1 MEAKDEFEQGGSRAA
16 GVDIVIWGATGFVGR
31 LLAAYMWSRC
41 GKTDAV
47 RLALGGRSEAEL
59 EALHRELQADERL
72 PLIVG
77 DAFDADFLD
86 EMTRKARVV
95 VSTVGPYAK
104 YGSPLV
110 AACVKNGC
118 DYCDLSGEP
127 QWMQQMIQ
135 AHQKEAEASGARLV
149 PACGFDAIPSDL
161 GVFFLQ
167 SEARRRFGHA
177 LNRVKMRVQA
187 MRGGISGG
195 TVASMIH
202 LVEASRKDPEVL
214 RILKN
219 PYVLAPEGMQS
230 GVRQPNV
237 SRAAF
242 DADLG
247 SWLAP
252 FVMAAVNTRIVHRSN
267 ALRNHAFGRFFKYD
281 EAMMTGEGK
290 KGRLRA
296 TWLAALTGAFFLGAA
311 FAPTRD
317 LMKRFVLPKPGEG
330 PSPEKQEKGFFKL
343 IFIGSNDAGKQL
355 RARVEGDRDP
365 GYGGTCRMLGESAV
379 CLLQD
384 IAKEDLAGG
393 FWTPSTAMGEVLV
406 ERLSANAGL
415 RFEIGPA

>member
-1 MEAKDEFEQGGSRAA
+1 MVATEKGEQGRSRAA
-16 GVDIVIWGATGFVGR
+16 GADIVIWGATGFVGR
-31 LLAAYMWSRC
+31 LLADYLWTHY

-47 RLALGGRSEAEL
+47 RLALGGRRESEL

-86 EMTRKARVV
+86 EMTRKTRVV
-95 VSTVGPYAK
+95 VSTVGPYAR

-118 DYCDLSGEP
+118 DYCDLAGEP
-127 QWMQQMIQ
+127 QWMQRMIQ

-149 PACGFDAIPSDL
+149 PACGFDAIPSDM
-161 GVFFLQ
+161 GVYFLQ
-167 SEARRRFGHA
+167 SHAKRRFGHT

-187 MRGGISGG
+187 MRGGVSGG
-195 TVASMIH
+195 TVASMVH
-202 LVEASRKDPEVL
+202 LVEASRQDPEVA

-219 PYVLAPEGMQS
+219 PYALAPEGMQS

-237 SRAAF
+237 SRPEF

-267 ALRNHAFGRFFKYD
+267 ALRKHAFGRFFKYD
-281 EAMMTGEGK
+281 EAMMTGAGK

-296 TWLAALTGAFFLGAA
+296 AWLAALTGGFFLGAA
-311 FAPTRD
+311 FAPTRA
-317 LMKRFVLPKPGEG
+317 LMKKFILPKAGEG
-330 PSPEKQEKGFFKL
+330 PSPEKREKGFFKL
-343 IFIGSNDAGKQL
+343 VFIGRDDAGNQL
-355 RARVEGDRDP
+355 RAGVAGNRDP
-365 GYGGTCRMLGESAV
+365 GYGATCRMLGESAL

-384 IAKEDLAGG
+384 IPKEALSGG
-393 FWTPSTAMGEVLV
+393 FWTPSTAMGDVLM

-415 RFEIGPA
+415 RFEIA